1 MIKILIAD
9 HNKKLRLAIRKAL
22 LPGGYKIIE
31 ASDGEEALQ
40 QARLHHPKLAFLD
53 ANLPKIDGLEV
64 CRQIKDDP
72 TLGSILV
79 VILTDPDTGEII
91 AEKGIAAGAANILS
105 RPIPG
110 GSLLACAQ
118 SLLRINKAEDALHEL
133 LTTHHD
139 GMLVVNSDGLA
150 LFASQS
156 ACQIL
161 ASSHENIIGKKIEL
175 PLGREELVEFTF
187 PEEGCKSISIELRSH
202 PIEWNGQSA
211 WLVSLRDITDRKKT
225 QKALE
230 ESEKRYRQLF
240 AESIGGFALHEIIY
254 NEDSQPADYRFL
266 AVNAAFEHMTGLHA
280 KDIVGKTILQVMPGI
295 EKFWIERYGQVAQSG
310 IATQFEEY
318 SSALEKY
325 FDVRAYSPAPGQF
338 ATMFVDVTERRK
350 AEEALRVNEDKFKY
364 IFENSASGKS
374 LTSLDGKI
382 QANQAFCDITGYA
395 QEELNRMN
403 WRDITHP
410 DDNAHNEKIIAD
422 ILDEKRDSARFTKRY
437 IHKNGPIVWADV
449 TLTLRRNEQGEPLYF
464 LTSITDITAIK
475 KAEETLKASEQQY
488 RLLFDNH
495 PLPMWVYD
503 TETLKFLQVN
513 EAAVAKYGYSHVEF
527 LQMSLEDIRP
537 QEDLPSLL
545 NHIAD
550 NTHPLQISGPW
561 RHMAHDGTTF
571 FVEIHSHSL
580 DYFGRPARLVMVN
593 DVTARNEME
602 TALRRQN
609 EYLTAIQ
616 TVTLDLLS
624 TLNLDDLLESIVYRA
639 AQLFET
645 DSGYLDLLDPSE
657 NYLIPTVAIGV
668 LKETSSPSVLPGQ
681 GMSGV
686 VWQTGQPHVVE
697 NYDAWPNRTQGF
709 PTGKIS
715 AVIGSPLTLEG
726 KVIGALGLAHRHDSD
741 RQFSP
746 EDAQALTGFAQ
757 LAAIAIQ
764 NARLFTASQ
773 QELRERKQA
782 EAALRESEERLRLA
796 VAASHQGLYDTN
808 VQTGVSTVNDEYAT
822 LLGYSPAE
830 FRKQN
835 VDWLDSVHPDDQ
847 ERVISVYKDYLAG
860 YLPEYRVE
868 FRQHTKSG
876 DWKWIFSLGKVLEWD
891 KDGNPLRMLGTH
903 TDVTER
909 KQNQQQVERLLERQI
924 ALNRLGLRLGSTLN
938 LEDICRIAYEE
949 IQHFVPNSN
958 FGIASYDAKNQTISP
973 LFIMADGEKVDVSG
987 LPTAQLEGATGPNSR
1002 AILGKKPDILAD
1014 LLAQKDTLKTYVE
1027 IKTSDRRVSRSL
1039 LTVPMLVND
1048 AVIGTV
1054 QMQHYEPGIYTPE
1067 DAQVLS
1073 SVANLLAL
1081 AIQNASL
1088 YENAQAEIKQ
1098 RSHAE
1103 AQLAESREYLQAVLD
1118 SAGDAIF
1125 VIDADSG
1132 KIIDTNKR
1140 VSEMYGYSQE
1150 EVLDMS
1156 IEQLSQGQMP
1166 FTHSEIID
1174 WLKKARKHGPQTSEW
1189 LARRKNEQR
1198 FWVEVNI
1205 RFAAI
1210 GGKNRFVVQAHDIS
1224 NRKEAEIELKRRAAQ
1239 LTTINHVSQK
1249 IVAILDPQNIFDLT
1263 AKLVHESFGFYHVAV
1278 FILDAKENRLTM
1290 KARAGYFSH
1299 IFQPNHSVELGHG
1312 VVGYVGSTGKKI
1324 LANNVDENPHY
1335 RNFYPDDLPTQS
1347 ELCLPLK
1354 IGEKIL
1360 GALDVQSPE
1369 LNAFTENDITVL
1381 ETLADQVAIALE
1393 NASLYKT
1400 VHQELEK
1407 RYQTEQELLE
1417 HREHLEK
1424 LVADRTAQLV
1434 VAKEQAEAANRAKS
1448 DFLAMMSHEIR
1459 TPLNGVLGMSSLALQ
1474 QNELDEKQRTYLQHI
1489 QVSGEILLATI
1500 NDILDFSKIEAG
1512 KMNIESVEFNIDD
1525 VFHSLAG
1532 QTAYNAHQK
1541 GLELVF
1547 DIAPNV
1553 PRFLSGDPFRL
1564 GQILLNLVSNAIK
1577 FTEQGEV
1584 VVTCVCSNP
1593 NILNPT
1599 LVFSVQDSGIG
1610 IPHED
1615 ASRLFEPFSQADTS
1629 ISRKFGGTG
1638 LGLTISQSL
1647 TEMMGGSIWVDSLA
1661 GKGTKFSFK
1670 ITLKR
1675 LDKTTP
1681 LFEASEN
1688 LHHLPVLVISAS
1700 TAFTQFLKSTLTSFR
1715 FRPLTASSTK
1725 QGLVALQNQSEGDR
1739 PALVLLDAR
1748 LDNETALSAFIKILR
1763 QDQQTRKIPI
1773 ILLANTKQALDKS
1786 ASAKV
1791 DIVLVKPTTRS
1802 SLFDAI
1808 MQSLG
1813 QKSYFEKRKKTTP
1826 LSNPMLHSLRGK
1838 CVLLVEDNYINQLVG
1853 VEMLESMQVATFIA
1867 SNGEQ
1872 ALEMLEE
1879 NDFDAILMDIQ
1890 MPGMDGY
1897 ETTARIRANPDF
1909 SIANLPIIAMTAH
1922 ALTGEREKALKAGLN
1937 DYVSKPVDIAQL
1949 GNTLLRWLAP
1959 DTAASEMGDLKL
1971 FISSLLLPPSIIETF
1986 NTKDAIARLGSLN
1999 LYKRLLGFFPEE
2011 NMGKAN
2017 EIRQAIEEKQ
2027 MQTAYRLVHSLKGA
2041 AATIGAESLSKTAA
2055 ELEQALQ
2062 QDRQDVFDKL
2072 LEELEVQISAVIA
2085 AIGSLPIDTALPL
2098 AKNPPAEKD
2107 LAVLI
2112 QKLAGLLADN
2122 DAEAV
2127 TLTESILSSQ
2137 PQGRKKNELREMQRL
2152 VNKYDFTNALTHLKN
2167 FATEWQIPLPE

>member
-1 MIKILIAD
+1 
-9 HNKKLRLAIRKAL
+9 
-22 LPGGYKIIE
+22 
-31 ASDGEEALQ
+31 
-40 QARLHHPKLAFLD
+40 
-53 ANLPKIDGLEV
+53 
-64 CRQIKDDP
+64 
-72 TLGSILV
+72 
-79 VILTDPDTGEII
+79 
-91 AEKGIAAGAANILS
+91 
-105 RPIPG
+105 
-110 GSLLACAQ
+110 
-118 SLLRINKAEDALHEL
+118 
-133 LTTHHD
+133 
-139 GMLVVNSDGLA
+139 
-150 LFASQS
+150 
-156 ACQIL
+156 
-161 ASSHENIIGKKIEL
+161 
-175 PLGREELVEFTF
+175 
-187 PEEGCKSISIELRSH
+187 
-202 PIEWNGQSA
+202 
-211 WLVSLRDITDRKKT
+211 
-225 QKALE
+225 
-230 ESEKRYRQLF
+230 
-240 AESIGGFALHEIIY
+240 
-254 NEDSQPADYRFL
+254 
-266 AVNAAFEHMTGLHA
+266 
-280 KDIVGKTILQVMPGI
+280 
-295 EKFWIERYGQVAQSG
+295 
-310 IATQFEEY
+310 
-318 SSALEKY
+318 
-325 FDVRAYSPAPGQF
+325 
-338 ATMFVDVTERRK
+338 
-350 AEEALRVNEDKFKY
+350 
-364 IFENSASGKS
+364 
-374 LTSLDGKI
+374 
-382 QANQAFCDITGYA
+382 
-395 QEELNRMN
+395 
-403 WRDITHP
+403 
-410 DDNAHNEKIIAD
+410 
-422 ILDEKRDSARFTKRY
+422 
-437 IHKNGPIVWADV
+437 
-449 TLTLRRNEQGEPLYF
+449 
-464 LTSITDITAIK
+464 
-475 KAEETLKASEQQY
+475 
-488 RLLFDNH
+488 
-495 PLPMWVYD
+495 
-503 TETLKFLQVN
+503 
-513 EAAVAKYGYSHVEF
+513 
-527 LQMSLEDIRP
+527 
-537 QEDLPSLL
+537 
-545 NHIAD
+545 
-550 NTHPLQISGPW
+550 
-561 RHMAHDGTTF
+561 
-571 FVEIHSHSL
+571 
-580 DYFGRPARLVMVN
+580 
-593 DVTARNEME
+593 
-602 TALRRQN
+602 
-609 EYLTAIQ
+609 
-616 TVTLDLLS
+616 
-624 TLNLDDLLESIVYRA
+624 
-639 AQLFET
+639 
-645 DSGYLDLLDPSE
+645 
-657 NYLIPTVAIGV
+657 
-668 LKETSSPSVLPGQ
+668 
-681 GMSGV
+681 
-686 VWQTGQPHVVE
+686 
-697 NYDAWPNRTQGF
+697 
-709 PTGKIS
+709 
-715 AVIGSPLTLEG
+715 
-726 KVIGALGLAHRHDSD
+726 
-741 RQFSP
+741 
-746 EDAQALTGFAQ
+746 
-757 LAAIAIQ
+757 
-764 NARLFTASQ
+764 
-773 QELRERKQA
+773 
-782 EAALRESEERLRLA
+782 
-796 VAASHQGLYDTN
+796 
-808 VQTGVSTVNDEYAT
+808 VSTVNDEYAT

-938 LEDICRIAYEE
+938 LDDICRIAYEE

-987 LPTAQLEGATGPNSR
+987 LPTAPLEGATGPNSR

-1166 FTHSEIID
+1166 FTHSEIMD
-1174 WLKKARKHGPQTSEW
+1174 WLQKARKHGPQTSEW

-1813 QKSYFEKRKKTTP
+1813 QKSYFEKRKK
-1826 LSNPMLHSLRGK
+1826 
-1838 CVLLVEDNYINQLVG
+1838 
-1853 VEMLESMQVATFIA
+1853 
-1867 SNGEQ
+1867 
-1872 ALEMLEE
+1872 
-1879 NDFDAILMDIQ
+1879 
-1890 MPGMDGY
+1890 
-1897 ETTARIRANPDF
+1897 
-1909 SIANLPIIAMTAH
+1909 
-1922 ALTGEREKALKAGLN
+1922 
-1937 DYVSKPVDIAQL
+1937 
-1949 GNTLLRWLAP
+1949 
-1959 DTAASEMGDLKL
+1959 
-1971 FISSLLLPPSIIETF
+1971 
-1986 NTKDAIARLGSLN
+1986 
-1999 LYKRLLGFFPEE
+1999 
-2011 NMGKAN
+2011 
-2017 EIRQAIEEKQ
+2017 
-2027 MQTAYRLVHSLKGA
+2027 
-2041 AATIGAESLSKTAA
+2041 
-2055 ELEQALQ
+2055 
-2062 QDRQDVFDKL
+2062 
-2072 LEELEVQISAVIA
+2072 
-2085 AIGSLPIDTALPL
+2085 
-2098 AKNPPAEKD
+2098 
-2107 LAVLI
+2107 
-2112 QKLAGLLADN
+2112 
-2122 DAEAV
+2122 
-2127 TLTESILSSQ
+2127 
-2137 PQGRKKNELREMQRL
+2137 
-2152 VNKYDFTNALTHLKN
+2152 
-2167 FATEWQIPLPE
+2167 